1 MTVMVKPQTSRTPG
15 LLLTAT
21 FCAAAVTGQFVAG
34 KAMRDALFLTSLH
47 ETALPAMLIATS
59 ACSMLLV
66 ALRSRCA
73 QRVTPGTLIPLS
85 FVLGGV
91 LFPVEGPRRPAA
103 P

>member
-34 KAMRDALFLTSLH
+34 KAMRGALFLTSLGV
-47 ETALPAMLIATS
+47 TALPAMLIATS

-66 ALRSRCA
+66 ALHSRCA
-73 QRVTPGTLIPLS
+73 QRVTPGPLIPLS
-85 FVLGGV
+85 FVLSGV
-91 LFPVEGPRRPAA
+91 LFLVEWTLSPAA